1 MVKNYVISVI
11 SLNVSAHF
19 VLGLSLYRLAHFRIC
34 ASSLEK
40 EALEVKSSST
50 VWFITYRSGHMILG
64 IRVDYIKNAIRQG
77 YALLH

>member
-40 EALEVKSSST
+40 EALKVKSSSS
-50 VWFITYRSGHMILG
+50 VVYNVRSGHMILG